1 MAQLGQNMSPQGGG
15 ARGGPGN
22 RTPAICSKVDEL
34 IRDLRADR
42 YLAIH
47 MDEFVGWVN
56 TRLRLDAEEG
66 RGVFVKASAD
76 DVKECI
82 RRDATVKVVGVKDA
96 EVLWLWESWRYYD
109 LVRSVAETAAE
120 TRAALAAPESSDEEY
135 GGDCGMLGCDKGDD
149 DAQMSYFEE

>member
-1 MAQLGQNMSPQGGG
+1 MAQWGQNMPVQTGG

-22 RTPAICSKVDEL
+22 RTPAICVKVGEL

-56 TRLRLDAEEG
+56 SRLRLDAEEG
-66 RGVFVKASAD
+66 RGEYVKATAD

-82 RRDATVKVVGVKDA
+82 RYDATVKVVKVKDA

-109 LVRSVAETAAE
+109 LVRDVTEIAAE
-120 TRAALAAPESSDEEY
+120 ARAALVAPESSDEY
-135 GGDCGMLGCDKGDD
+135 GDDCGMLGCDKGDD
-149 DAQMSYFEE
+149 DAQMKYFEE

>member
-1 MAQLGQNMSPQGGG
+1 MARLGQNMPVQTGG

-22 RTPAICSKVDEL
+22 RTPAICAKVNEL

-56 TRLRLDAEEG
+56 SRLRLDAEEG
-66 RGVFVKASAD
+66 RGVFAKATTD

-82 RRDATVKVVGVKDA
+82 RYDTTVKVVKVKDA

-109 LVRSVAETAAE
+109 LVRSVAEIAAE
-120 TRAALAAPESSDEEY
+120 TRAALVAPESSDDEY
-135 GGDCGMLGCDKGDD
+135 GDCGMLGCDKGDD
-149 DAQMSYFEE
+149 DAQMKYFEE

>member
-1 MAQLGQNMSPQGGG
+1 MAQLGQNMAPQGAG

-22 RTPAICSKVDEL
+22 RTPAICAKVNEL

-56 TRLRLDAEEG
+56 MRLRLDAEEG
-66 RGVFVKASAD
+66 RGEFVQATAD

-82 RRDATVKVVGVKDA
+82 RYDATVKVVKVKDV

-109 LVRSVAETAAE
+109 LVRSVAEIAAE
-120 TRAALAAPESSDEEY
+120 TRAALVAPESSDEY
-135 GGDCGMLGCDKGDD
+135 DDCGMLGCDKGDD
-149 DAQMSYFEE
+149 DAQMNYFEE